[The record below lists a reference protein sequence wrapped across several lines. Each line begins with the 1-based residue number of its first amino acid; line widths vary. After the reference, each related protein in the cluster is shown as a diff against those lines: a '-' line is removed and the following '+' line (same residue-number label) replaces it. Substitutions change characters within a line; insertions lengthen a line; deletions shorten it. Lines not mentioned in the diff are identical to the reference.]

1 MLGDGCRIFMLE
13 IHLLVRAIS
22 VALSSLPE
30 TSLSTALISGVRL
43 ALRTSGTT
51 F

>member
-1 MLGDGCRIFMLE
+1 MLKIY
-13 IHLLVRAIS
+13 LLVEGNQRGI
-22 VALSSLPE
+22 VSLPE
-30 TSLSTALISGVRL
+30 TSLSTAPISGVRL